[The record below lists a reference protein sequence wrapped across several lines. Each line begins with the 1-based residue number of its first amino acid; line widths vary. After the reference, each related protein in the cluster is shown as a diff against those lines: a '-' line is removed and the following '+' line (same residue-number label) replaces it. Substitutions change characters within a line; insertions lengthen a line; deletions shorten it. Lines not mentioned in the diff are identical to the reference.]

1 MMERAADKKK
11 REVQQAWKKY
21 PSITPH
27 HRVRS
32 LDPKVFIVLYTVLF
46 TRSGVCCVDRRSL

>member
-1 MMERAADKKK
+1 MERAADKKK

-32 LDPKVFIVLYTVLF
+32 LDPKVFIVLYTATTTSRGRVL
-46 TRSGVCCVDRRSL
+46 C